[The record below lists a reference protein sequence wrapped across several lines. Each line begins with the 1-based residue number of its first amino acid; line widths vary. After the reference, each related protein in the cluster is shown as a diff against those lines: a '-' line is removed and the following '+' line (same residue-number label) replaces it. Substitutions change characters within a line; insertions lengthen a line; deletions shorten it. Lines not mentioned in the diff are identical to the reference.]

1 MSGTGQRINKQP
13 AKSRPN
19 PGQLPKAR
27 VGGRKEILCQ
37 TAIVKNSFVRRQC
50 KQIIVRHLFPKL
62 AETYHLFI
70 QALTQKCFFRT
81 SRPISLRRRTQW
93 PTHTYTHLYMICYIM
108 CIYIYIYI
116 HTCNIY
122 IYISIYVYMYYIYVY
137 MYNMCIYIYIYIY
150 VHVHITSYIY
160 IYIYIIY
167 ICIHTHVPIHTHA
180 SLRRRAGPRRT
191 PRWPTR

>member
-108 CIYIYIYI
+108 CIYIYI
-116 HTCNIY
+116 HTCN

-160 IYIYIIY
+160 IYIHYIY